1 MTEIFINGKAID
13 LNDETIVLS
22 FGVNDL
28 FSIESTQGVFS
39 NTFKIPA
46 THNNNLA
53 FGISN
58 NILSTSTLPY
68 ESLPCEIYVNG
79 LIAVAGLAQIQSA
92 SRFEYEILIVAGN
105 GNWIDKLQNLNLQD
119 FLFGC
124 EFSHLWNE
132 ASVTGSRAN
141 IWSDVF
147 IYANIDYGNLFF
159 LAGSNVDWNEL
170 LPAVYCK
177 YLLKQ
182 IFESIGYNI
191 QSDWFDNNTTFETQ
205 VIPFSAKFRR
215 SKNPALRNA
224 GDWDSPLSSFY
235 SPAVIV
241 FNLVPPFIPPSWI
254 RTDVRNLWMTN
265 TISSSC
271 YNMLDVPNQCL
282 KVQDGVNITLEF
294 DLRVIWSA
302 GTSDIVFGMYAE
314 HLDELGTL
322 VQTPI
327 FNATDI
333 ANNVPQFGQTIFNK
347 TQTFTVGRGNMRF
360 RFFGFSQAFGNA
372 LQVPDFEVK
381 VVGYELLSDENF
393 LNIDINN
400 NWLELAGTLPDMAV
414 TDFILTLANQY
425 GLIFQE
431 SANTNTIQ
439 IFQFTDIINNL
450 TNPKDWS
457 NKLDL
462 SSEPVITFEVDRY
475 AKKNWFQYAPDT
487 VDEYLTRQPLLGR
500 ASLDINQSNLPAEQ
514 VLFESVFSASVRL
527 LSYSGTI
534 ELFYIPVY
542 EGSGTND
549 VNARIAYVVQDT
561 SALLTIQ
568 PSAFFT
574 NPQPNVYFKDL
585 EFGQLL
591 PKYYPLYSQILNNMK
606 SVKCLMKLNSVDVNT
621 INFKEPIWID
631 FFGAYFYLNLIDQF
645 NLTTQDSTPVELI
658 LLRN

>member
-22 FGVNDL
+22 FGVNNL
-28 FSIESTQGVFS
+28 FSIESTQGVYS

-46 THNNNLA
+46 THKNNLA

-58 NILSTSTLPY
+58 NILSASNIPF
-68 ESLPCEIYVNG
+68 ESLSCEIYVNG
-79 LIAVAGLAQIQSA
+79 LIAVAGIAQIQSA

-105 GNWIDKLQNLNLQD
+105 GNWIDKLQDLNLQSV
-119 FLFGC
+119 LFSC
-124 EFSHLWNE
+124 EFTQFWKEST
-132 ASVTGSRAN
+132 VTGSRSN

-147 IYANIDYGNLFF
+147 IYPNIDYGNLFF

-170 LPAVYCK
+170 LPSIYCK
-177 YLLKQ
+177 FLLKK
-182 IFESIGYNI
+182 IFNDIGYNI
-191 QSDWFDNNTTFETQ
+191 NSDWFDNNTTFQ
-205 VIPFSAKFRR
+205 KQIIPFSARFQRSTDTSLRDQLKSTASADFSPPSNLFAPNGDKFHIMNTNET
-215 SKNPALRNA
+215 SCYPYVNQVKWIDPFSIPFFDINA
-224 GDWDSPLSSFY
+224 GKCWLFMDSAFVKFKYDITVDRQFNTASFDYSQILYYDHAGNQQYFQIYDLMSQPIGIYNFQGEVTLPIGRGAVAFGTETNAIWKAGSTIEITGFELSSD
-235 SPAVIV
+235 SGALDINTV
-241 FNLVPPFIPPSWI
+241 FNWV
-254 RTDVRNLWMTN
+254 
-265 TISSSC
+265 
-271 YNMLDVPNQCL
+271 
-282 KVQDGVNITLEF
+282 
-294 DLRVIWSA
+294 
-302 GTSDIVFGMYAE
+302 
-314 HLDELGTL
+314 ELG
-322 VQTPI
+322 
-327 FNATDI
+327 A
-333 ANNVPQFGQTIFNK
+333 
-347 TQTFTVGRGNMRF
+347 
-360 RFFGFSQAFGNA
+360 
-372 LQVPDFEVK
+372 
-381 VVGYELLSDENF
+381 
-393 LNIDINN
+393 
-400 NWLELAGTLPDMAV
+400 TLPDMAV

-431 SANTNTIQ
+431 SANTNTIE
-439 IFQFTDIINNL
+439 IFQFSDVINNL

-462 SSEPVITFEVDRY
+462 SDEPVITFEVDSY
-475 AKKNWFQYAPDT
+475 AKKNFFQYAPDT

-500 ASLDINQSNLPAEQ
+500 ASLDINQANLIAEQ

-542 EGSGTND
+542 EGTGTND
-549 VNARIAYVVQDT
+549 VNARIACVEQDT

-568 PSAFFT
+568 PSGFFT
-574 NPQPNVYFKDL
+574 NPQPNVFFKDL

-606 SVKCLMKLNSVDVNT
+606 SVKCLIKLNSVDVNT